1 MSTYPRTII
10 TLQGADNISF
20 LQGLTTQDVTT
31 TSETRLM
38 LAAFL
43 SPQGKLLFD
52 AFLWR
57 TRDALMLD
65 TDSVSHEAFLAFL
78 TRYKLRAK
86 VTITTS
92 TLQLSLLSHHASD
105 GFADPRHPDMPRRFY
120 SDTTHDDALSAAAY
134 HHSRTALAIPEAAYD
149 TAGDD
154 TAMDI
159 GYDALG
165 AISFTK
171 GCYVG
176 QEVTARMHYKQ
187 IARKSILAAH
197 AQATLPAFGSPIVA
211 GPLTLG
217 SMRSHS
223 GSEGLAL
230 IRLDTW
236 EEAMQA
242 GHPITCEHIPITLAW
257 PEWATAKRELWCQGK
272 VSGTA

>member
-1 MSTYPRTII
+1 MNTYPRTII
-10 TLQGADNISF
+10 TLQGADSVSF
-20 LQGLTTQDVTT
+20 LQGLTTQDVASA
-31 TSETRLM
+31 SESALVFT
-38 LAAFL
+38 AFL

-57 TRDALMLD
+57 TRDTLMLD
-65 TDSVSHEAFLAFL
+65 TDSKSHEALLAFL

-86 VTITTS
+86 VTIATS
-92 TLQLSLLSHHASD
+92 GLQLSLLTHHLSD
-105 GFADPRHPDMPRRFY
+105 GFADPRHPDMPRRYY
-120 SDTTHDDALSAAAY
+120 SDTVHDDAISAVAY
-134 HHSRTALAIPEAAYD
+134 HRSRTALAIPEAAYD

-187 IARKSILAAH
+187 IARKSIIAVRS
-197 AQATLPAFGSPIVA
+197 QATLPAFGSPIVA

-236 EEAMQA
+236 EEATHA
-242 GHPITCEHIPITLAW
+242 NHPITCEHIPITLAW